1 MAAEYFTHKTATG
14 ERFDLLAYRYYGDAG
29 RMGPIVRANRA
40 TLLGALFD
48 AWRGTAADPH
58 LVAEPHLPLV
68 FTRPATLRI
77 PVIEE
82 PSIAPD
88 QLPPWKR

>member
-40 TLLGALFD
+40 ALLGALFD
-48 AWRGTAADPH
+48 AWRGEAAD
-58 LVAEPHLPLV
+58 PHLPLV
-68 FTRPATLRI
+68 FNRPATLRI

>member
-14 ERFDLLAYRYYGDAG
+14 ERFDLLAHRYYGDAG

-40 TLLGALFD
+40 ELLGALFD
-48 AWRGTAADPH
+48 AWRGTSAD
-58 LVAEPHLPLV
+58 PHLPLV